1 MQLTLVGIAAL
12 TNGGAEVDVRF
23 EGFHYPFVARVPY
36 SQGLVVRGTDDE
48 LATRMEDD
56 AANPVVVAQQGE
68 ETNTGTDIPYTNYF
82 VSRARC
88 EERSFMGSLIVR
100 PCSSVDRCSCTVRC
114 PCDTLHYVFVVSEF
128 DLKIELSISTCYV
141 YSSILSKEQRK

>member
-56 AANPVVVAQQGE
+56 AANPVVVAQQGK

-88 EERSFMGSLIVR
+88 EERSFMGSFIVR

-128 DLKIELSISTCYV
+128 DLKIQLS
-141 YSSILSKEQRK
+141 